1 MKPSAKLFLFSLIL
15 CFIFTWLLILG
26 TMGSHEKKNFT
37 NKSDKDHTVL
47 EFYTKEKIRKTYI
60 CLLLDIYML
69 YFFGSDLLLYKFTI
83 Y

>member
-37 NKSDKDHTVL
+37 NKSDKRSYSSGIL
-47 EFYTKEKIRKTYI
+47 YQRKN
-60 CLLLDIYML
+60 
-69 YFFGSDLLLYKFTI
+69 
-83 Y
+83 